1 VKVRRHLAAPFLSTA
16 GGRRLLK
23 HLGIVFGA
31 TLAGYL
37 VAAFWLYPAPLF
49 TTTVAVPRVLE
60 LTGGEAQR
68 RLARDGF
75 RVKFAGE
82 MSHPKLPVGTVVWQD
97 PAPLSSSGP
106 GALVQLYTSSGPAQ
120 VVIPDVVGL
129 DGPLAGRIL
138 TAAGFSIR
146 STDSVSAPSERGA
159 ALATRPSAGVAVAP
173 GTAVVLVVSAGP
185 ASTAIP
191 DVTGMTTSRARDAL
205 FKIGLSVGRVTAQ
218 VAAGK
223 VPGTVIT
230 QRPAAGALA
239 AKDGRVDLIVAK
251 AP

>member
-1 VKVRRHLAAPFLSTA
+1 
-16 GGRRLLK
+16 
-23 HLGIVFGA
+23 
-31 TLAGYL
+31 
-37 VAAFWLYPAPLF
+37 
-49 TTTVAVPRVLE
+49 
-60 LTGGEAQR
+60 
-68 RLARDGF
+68 
-75 RVKFAGE
+75 
-82 MSHPKLPVGTVVWQD
+82 
-97 PAPLSSSGP
+97 
-106 GALVQLYTSSGPAQ
+106 
-120 VVIPDVVGL
+120 VVGL

>member
-1 VKVRRHLAAPFLSTA
+1 MRVPRHIGAPFLSTA

-49 TTTVAVPRVLE
+49 TGVQVVPRVLE

-68 RLARDGF
+68 RLLKDGF
-75 RVKFAGE
+75 RVKFSGE
-82 MSHPKLPVGTVVWQD
+82 MPHPKLPVGTVVWQD
-97 PAPLSSSGP
+97 PPPSSAYGS

-120 VVIPDVVGL
+120 IVIPDVVGL
-129 DGPLAGRIL
+129 DAALAGRIL
-138 TAAGFSIR
+138 TAAGFSIK
-146 STDSVSAPSERGA
+146 STDSVASPTDRGA
-159 ALATRPSAGVAVAP
+159 ALATRPAAGVAVAP
-173 GTAVVLVVSAGP
+173 NTAVTLVVSAGP

-205 FKIGLSVGRVTAQ
+205 FKIGLSVGRVTPQ

-223 VPGTVIT
+223 VPGTVIA
-230 QRPAAGALA
+230 QRPNAGALA
-239 AKDGRVDLIVAK
+239 AKDGRVDLIIAK